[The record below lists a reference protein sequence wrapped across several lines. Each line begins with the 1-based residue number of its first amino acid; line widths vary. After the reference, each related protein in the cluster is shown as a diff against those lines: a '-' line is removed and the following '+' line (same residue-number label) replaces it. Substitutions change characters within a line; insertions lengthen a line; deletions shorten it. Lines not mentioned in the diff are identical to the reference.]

1 MARRDVDAIRKAL
14 LSIPIQ
20 VRKDIDPAIEKGA
33 EEMAGRMRY
42 LAPDDPKTNGTDLKG
57 SIKKTRGDVPLAIRV
72 SAIDIGPDGFDNALA
87 QEYGTADMPASPFFW
102 PSVNTTKKRVKS
114 RIDRA
119 ISKAID
125 KAWRK

>member
-1 MARRDVDAIRKAL
+1 MARRSVDDIRKAL
-14 LSIPIQ
+14 LAIPAQ
-20 VRKDIDPAIEKGA
+20 VRKDIEPSIEKGA
-33 EEMAGRMRY
+33 EEMAARMRF
-42 LAPDDPKTNGTDLKG
+42 LAPDDPSTNGSDLKG
-57 SIKKTRGDVPLAIRV
+57 SIKKTRSDVPLAVRV

-102 PSVNTTKKRVKS
+102 PSVNTTKQRVRR

-119 ISKAID
+119 ISKAIS